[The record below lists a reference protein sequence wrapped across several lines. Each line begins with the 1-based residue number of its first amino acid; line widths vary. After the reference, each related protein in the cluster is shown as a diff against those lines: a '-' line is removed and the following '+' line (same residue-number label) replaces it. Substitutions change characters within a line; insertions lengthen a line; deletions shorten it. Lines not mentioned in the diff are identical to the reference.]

1 MSCMWLMHTCVP
13 TTPLFSHFAKYSR
26 NNSTQNKWREP
37 EKAER
42 ILPQE
47 MPRGKIQADRHTNS
61 AISSNTQWICGTHVA
76 TDTTQRD
83 TCKTVE
89 DHAAQPIF
97 RPPGPTVSETPRSF
111 LCCRFATLLAYF
123 SKRSVQIVTSLIQT
137 KNLNKNLEKGEIIS

>member
-26 NNSTQNKWREP
+26 NNSTQNKWRAP

-42 ILPQE
+42 ISPQE
-47 MPRGKIQADRHTNS
+47 MPGGKIQADRHTNS

-97 RPPGPTVSETPRSF
+97 RPPGPTVSETPSF
-111 LCCRFATLLAYF
+111 FSWCRFAIPIAHF
-123 SKRSVQIVTSLIQT
+123 SKRSVQMMPDLI
-137 KNLNKNLEKGEIIS
+137 KLKF